1 MTCISFYCFSACG
14 ANSHHGLS
22 PQIFIPV
29 SNKRSKSYNQA
40 DSYNDDFT
48 CIAILLSINT
58 LKV

>member
-14 ANSHHGLS
+14 ANSHGLS

-29 SNKRSKSYNQA
+29 NNKRSKSYNQA

-48 CIAILLSINT
+48 YL
-58 LKV
+58 